1 MRKWVLPPEH
11 ASKGVLVKPCGE
23 SLQGILVL
31 HLQGDVDKVRADD
44 VRAPDYAAGG
54 ANSAKGGSVQLCRA
68 GGLDEHDVPERAVL
82 LDGEGAEGDAD
93 EVISSPVQTPCVDGV
108 VHVVEIAQVGTA
120 LPVQLFGFFP
130 VLRRSGLQAC
140 SFTNGTAAQSGGIVH
155 LEDGGE
161 GGVLFWFRAVE
172 KRDGKMQEEGE
183 GYARPESFAVRH
195 AGLISC
201 ALRGARLPP

>member
-1 MRKWVLPPEH
+1 MEKENHEHPERSAARARQGSERNRSLLCPAGSGRLRKWVLPPEH

-44 VRAPDYAAGG
+44 IRAPDYAAGG
-54 ANSAKGGSVQLCRA
+54 ANSAKGGSVQLRRA

-93 EVISSPVQTPCVDGV
+93 EVISSPVQAPRVDGV

-120 LPVQLFGFFP
+120 LPVQLFSLFP
-130 VLRRSGLQAC
+130 
-140 SFTNGTAAQSGGIVH
+140 AASSDITT
-155 LEDGGE
+155 
-161 GGVLFWFRAVE
+161 
-172 KRDGKMQEEGE
+172 
-183 GYARPESFAVRH
+183 S
-195 AGLISC
+195 
-201 ALRGARLPP
+201 